1 MGTTPEPVS
10 GSAPA
15 EGDGRGQ
22 RLTERVLARWRLSG
36 WSGGMADHS
45 IGLIRAAHGPLFRF
59 ALLVAFA
66 LMVAGTT
73 VEVDLLG
80 TVAPGPLWEPI
91 AAVLGVAICLLAT
104 RPSLRAW
111 LGPGVLWATF
121 VGAWAVSRHAGRSA
135 TPGLHLLAPLF
146 LLVALGVFLAP
157 SKRLGHAVVGVGALV
172 PLVMGALGW
181 GAPITVGLLPLF
193 LGGLGLFLVI
203 VYLLDGLHGALALY
217 ADEVEDAQRM
227 DALTGVMGRRTF
239 LDFAQLRLS
248 EARLYDLSVSLI
260 YLDVDHF
267 KRINDEHGHKAGDR
281 VLSAVGQALREV
293 AGERLIAGRLGG
305 EEFALLLAGEANEAR
320 GWAEA
325 ARSKINELAGVTA
338 SAGVATG
345 TDLDDLLR
353 RADAALYR
361 AKRTG
366 RDRLVSD
373 VPLPVPAVP
382 MGRPT
387 PQSVT
392 PDED

>member
-1 MGTTPEPVS
+1 M
-10 GSAPA
+10 
-15 EGDGRGQ
+15 
-22 RLTERVLARWRLSG
+22 TERVLARWKPGG
-36 WSGGMADHS
+36 WSGGMAGHS
-45 IGLIRAAHGPLFRF
+45 VGLIQAAHGPLFRF
-59 ALLVAFA
+59 ALLVAFT

-73 VEVDLLG
+73 LEVDVLG
-80 TVAPGPLWEPI
+80 TVGPGPLWEPI
-91 AAVLGVAICLLAT
+91 AAVVGVALCLLAT
-104 RPSLRAW
+104 RPGLRRW

-121 VGAWAVSRHAGRSA
+121 VGAWAVSRHAERSA

-146 LLVALGVFLAP
+146 LLLALGVFLAP
-157 SKRLGHAVVGVGALV
+157 TRRLGQAVIGVGAVV
-172 PLVMGALGW
+172 PLALGLLGW

-193 LGGLGLFLVI
+193 VGGLALFMLV

-217 ADEVEDAQRM
+217 ADEVDEAQRM
-227 DALTGVMGRRTF
+227 DALTGVMARRTF

-248 EARLYDLSVSLI
+248 EARLYDLTVSLI

-267 KRINDEHGHKAGDR
+267 KKINDEHGHKAGDR
-281 VLSAVGQALREV
+281 VLKAVGQALREV

-325 ARSKINELAGVTA
+325 ARAKIKELAGVTA

-382 MGRPT
+382 LGRPT
-387 PQSVT
+387 PRSVT
-392 PDED
+392 PEED